1 MYCSTFVLMLRRV
14 FRSVA
19 TGFFKQLMREPTCII
34 LVVKYRPDRFYF
46 VTDCAADKIYLYKM
60 RLFASRVA
68 TTEFVYNVNHD
79 HGPYIS
85 SLISIYNPK
94 RKKERGAKYEYG
106 KLKDIPLEDKRCGDL
121 FKKNVRK
128 NFDLIIKHPA
138 IIV

>member
-1 MYCSTFVLMLRRV
+1 
-14 FRSVA
+14 
-19 TGFFKQLMREPTCII
+19 
-34 LVVKYRPDRFYF
+34 
-46 VTDCAADKIYLYKM
+46 M

-68 TTEFVYNVNHD
+68 NTEFVYNVNHD

-85 SLISIYNPK
+85 SLITIYNPK
-94 RKKERGAKYEYG
+94 RKKERGAKYVYG

>member
-1 MYCSTFVLMLRRV
+1 
-14 FRSVA
+14 
-19 TGFFKQLMREPTCII
+19 MREPTCII

-68 TTEFVYNVNHD
+68 NTEFVYNVNHD

-94 RKKERGAKYEYG
+94 RKKELGAKYEYG
-106 KLKDIPLEDKRCGDL
+106 KLKDLPLEDKKCGDL

-128 NFDLIIKHPA
+128 HFDLIIKYPA